1 MDYQTKTDKT
11 TRVLMLYHR
20 LLNGQY
26 IDKITFS
33 LDHGINERTFDRD
46 IEDVRLFLS
55 DSFSASELVFDKE
68 TCSYY
73 LTGDK
78 PKYLDRM
85 DAVIIGKILLSGNAL
100 RQDEADGLLHALFSA
115 VAPNDAR
122 AIREY
127 LKQSMNCYTSKTD
140 AALLKSLGDLYVVI
154 HSGMDIEIAL
164 QEDEATV
171 VKQISPLEIEIV
183 DSVFYLVGAEDR
195 NLSHVIHYR
204 IDKIEQF
211 HTLRSTFARALQEK
225 YIDKET
231 KEHG

>member
-11 TRVLMLYHR
+11 TRILMLYHR

-55 DSFSASELVFDKE
+55 DSFSLSELVFDKE

-85 DAVIIGKILLSGNAL
+85 DAVIIGKILLSGNSL
-100 RQDEADGLLHALFSA
+100 RKDEADGLLNALFSA

-127 LKQSMNCYTSKTD
+127 L
-140 AALLKSLGDLYVVI
+140 
-154 HSGMDIEIAL
+154 
-164 QEDEATV
+164 
-171 VKQISPLEIEIV
+171 
-183 DSVFYLVGAEDR
+183 
-195 NLSHVIHYR
+195 
-204 IDKIEQF
+204 
-211 HTLRSTFARALQEK
+211 
-225 YIDKET
+225 
-231 KEHG
+231 